1 MAHLNNFCSVYSI
14 SSVSIPRPLTVL
26 TWRSSIV
33 PPTPHPLAAAVIT
46 FQRQQ
51 EKNKRPSSLLAASS
65 SSSAT
70 PSLDEDILDDAGSIS
85 AESNTEEEHGVSSF
99 ATTPTFTTTEG
110 LHRVRGARVEVK
122 NMVKHFKTRKGL
134 FKAVDGVSLKLE
146 PGTITALLGPSGSGK
161 TTLLRLLAGLEAP
174 TAGQLLFDGVDVT
187 DLRIQDRNL
196 GIVFQGYALF
206 KHMTVAKNIS
216 FGPRIRKMGIDVDS
230 KVENLLKLIELEELG
245 GRYPPQ
251 LSGGQKQR
259 VAVARALACDPR
271 VLLLDEPFG
280 ALDPI
285 VRKSL
290 REGLKGIVKRLG
302 VTTIMVTHDQEEAW
316 DVADNVIVF
325 NKGIVEQQGRPD
337 VLTRSPDT
345 PFVMNFV
352 GDVVHLPATSLFIRR
367 MNFNNLDGKS
377 HVMVRPGDISLSK
390 DLNQPGISAATV
402 ADKLNV
408 GWAIRY
414 FIKFDDGV
422 EVEVGV
428 GREEDVQKY
437 DLDIGQRVAI
447 KADPKKMIDRKSV
460 V

>member
-1 MAHLNNFCSVYSI
+1 MPIRCIQSFIAPS
-14 SSVSIPRPLTVL
+14 
-26 TWRSSIV
+26 
-33 PPTPHPLAAAVIT
+33 PPYQLAAASVT
-46 FQRQQ
+46 YRRQH
-51 EKNKRPSSLLAASS
+51 EKNKHSSSLLAASS
-65 SSSAT
+65 SGSAT
-70 PSLDEDILDDAGSIS
+70 PPLEQSNVDDATFPS
-85 AESNTEEEHGVSSF
+85 AERNNEKEHHGSSF
-99 ATTPTFTTTEG
+99 AANPTATGTIPES
-110 LHRVRGARVEVK
+110 LHRVQGARVEVK
-122 NMVKHFKTRKGL
+122 DMVKHFKTRKGL
-134 FKAVDGVSLKLE
+134 FKAVDGVSFKLE

-161 TTLLRLLAGLEAP
+161 TTLLRLVAGLEAP
-174 TAGQLLFDGVDVT
+174 TAGQLLFDGEDVT

-206 KHMTVAKNIS
+206 KHMNVAKNIS

-230 KVENLLKLIELEELG
+230 KVKDLLKLIELEEFG

-316 DVADNVIVF
+316 DIADNVIVF
-325 NKGIVEQQGRPD
+325 NKGIVEQEGRPE
-337 VLTRSPDT
+337 VLANSPNT

-367 MNFNNLDGKS
+367 MNFNNVEGKS
-377 HVMVRPGDISLSK
+377 HVMVRPGDISLLK
-390 DLNQPGISAATV
+390 DLNQPGIAAATV

-414 FIKFDDGV
+414 FVKFDDEI

-428 GREEDVQKY
+428 GREEDVEKY

-447 KADPKKMIDRKSV
+447 KADPEKMMAFNFEELENVQSM
-460 V
+460 

>member
-1 MAHLNNFCSVYSI
+1 
-14 SSVSIPRPLTVL
+14 
-26 TWRSSIV
+26 
-33 PPTPHPLAAAVIT
+33 
-46 FQRQQ
+46 
-51 EKNKRPSSLLAASS
+51 
-65 SSSAT
+65 
-70 PSLDEDILDDAGSIS
+70 
-85 AESNTEEEHGVSSF
+85 
-99 ATTPTFTTTEG
+99 
-110 LHRVRGARVEVK
+110 
-122 NMVKHFKTRKGL
+122 MVKHFKTRKGL
-134 FKAVDGVSLKLE
+134 FKAVDGVSMKLE

-161 TTLLRLLAGLEAP
+161 TTLLRLLAGLEEP
-174 TAGQLLFDGVDVT
+174 TAGQLLFDGEDIT
-187 DLRIQDRNL
+187 NLRIQERNL

-216 FGPRIRKMGIDVDS
+216 FGPRIRKMGIDVDG
-230 KVENLLKLIELEELG
+230 KVEELLKLIELEELG

-325 NKGIVEQQGRPD
+325 NKGIVEQQGSPE
-337 VLTRSPDT
+337 VLAKSPVT

-352 GDVVHLPATSLFIRR
+352 GDVVHLPSTSLFIRR
-367 MNFNNLDGKS
+367 MGFDNCDAKS
-377 HVMVRPGDISLSK
+377 HVMIRPGDISLLK
-390 DLNQPGISAATV
+390 DLNQPNIAAATV

-414 FIKFDDGV
+414 FIKFDDGA
-422 EVEVGV
+422 EVEVGI
-428 GREEDVQKY
+428 GREEDAEKY
-437 DLDIGQRVAI
+437 DLDIGQRVAVV
-447 KADPKKMIDRKSV
+447 ADPKKMMAFNYDELESV
-460 V
+460 QNI

>member
-1 MAHLNNFCSVYSI
+1 MQI
-14 SSVSIPRPLTVL
+14 SFLQ
-26 TWRSSIV
+26 SSIT
-33 PPTPHPLAAAVIT
+33 PPTPHQLAAAVIT
-46 FQRQQ
+46 SRQHQ
-51 EKNKRPSSLLAASS
+51 QKKKLVISAAS

-70 PSLDEDILDDAGSIS
+70 PSIDQDLLDEDLATSDTLDEEIKQGSS
-85 AESNTEEEHGVSSF
+85 Y
-99 ATTPTFTTTEG
+99 TTTTDTETDTAPSSSSASFST
-110 LHRVRGARVEVK
+110 LNRLRGASIEIK

-134 FKAVDGVSLKLE
+134 FKAVDGVSIKLE

-161 TTLLRLLAGLEAP
+161 TTLLRLLAGLEEP
-174 TAGQLLFDGVDVT
+174 TSGQLFFDGEDIT
-187 DLRIQDRNL
+187 NLRIQERNL

-216 FGPRIRKMGIDVDS
+216 FGPRIRKMGIDVDA
-230 KVENLLKLIELEELG
+230 KVDELLELIELEELG

-325 NKGIVEQQGRPD
+325 NKGIVEQQGKPEI
-337 VLTRSPDT
+337 LSKFPDT

-352 GDVVHLPATSLFIRR
+352 GDVLHVPATSLFIRR
-367 MNFNNLDGKS
+367 MGFNNCEGKS
-377 HVMVRPGDISLSK
+377 HVMIRPGDIALSK
-390 DLNQPGISAATV
+390 DFDQPGIAAATV

-428 GREEDVQKY
+428 GREEDVEKY
-437 DLDIGQRVAI
+437 DLDVGQRVAI
-447 KADPKKMIDRKSV
+447 KADPKKMMGFNYEELESV
-460 V
+460 QNI

>member
-1 MAHLNNFCSVYSI
+1 VVTS
-14 SSVSIPRPLTVL
+14 R
-26 TWRSSIV
+26 
-33 PPTPHPLAAAVIT
+33 
-46 FQRQQ
+46 RQQ
-51 EKNKRPSSLLAASS
+51 QQHKYSSLVATAASS
-65 SSSAT
+65 SSTTPSLDQDSIDASTVTKDEENNNSTTAT
-70 PSLDEDILDDAGSIS
+70 PSLLP
-85 AESNTEEEHGVSSF
+85 
-99 ATTPTFTTTEG
+99 ATN
-110 LHRVRGARVEVK
+110 LQRVRGARVEV
-122 NMVKHFKTRKGL
+122 NDMVKHFKTRKGV
-134 FKAVDGVSLKLE
+134 FKAVDGVSMKLE

-161 TTLLRLLAGLEAP
+161 TTLLRLLAGLEEP
-174 TAGQLLFDGVDVT
+174 TSGQLLFDGDDIT
-187 DLRIQDRNL
+187 NLRIQDRNL

-216 FGPRIRKMGIDVDS
+216 FGPRIRKMGIDVDG
-230 KVENLLKLIELEELG
+230 KVDELLKLIELEELG

-325 NKGIVEQQGRPD
+325 NKGIVEQQGKPE
-337 VLTRSPDT
+337 VLANFPET

-367 MNFNNLDGKS
+367 MNFNNTESKS
-377 HVMVRPGDISLSK
+377 HVMVRPSDISLSK
-390 DLNQPGISAATV
+390 DLNQPGIAAATV

-422 EVEVGV
+422 EVEVGI
-428 GREEDVQKY
+428 GREEDAEKY
-437 DLDIGQRVAI
+437 DLDVGQRVAVT
-447 KADPKKMIDRKSV
+447 ADPKRMMAFDFDQLDTVQNI
-460 V
+460 